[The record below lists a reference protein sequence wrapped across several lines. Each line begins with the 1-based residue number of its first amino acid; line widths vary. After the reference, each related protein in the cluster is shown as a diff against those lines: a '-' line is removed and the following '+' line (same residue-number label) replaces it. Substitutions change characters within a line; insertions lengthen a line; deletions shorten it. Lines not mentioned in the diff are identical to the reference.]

1 MAWRLSHNPM
11 SSIYASLSFT
21 LKPLQR
27 CDQTGKTRCA
37 TNRHPFWA
45 LKKVIQKNAIVA
57 PSWLESPG
65 RSSPEISPHKVFDP
79 SKGRTTKNVFLF
91 FFFFFPCQ
99 WCFLP
104 PKNSTSARDTPRRGF
119 PSSSWWTTHVPSTPR
134 PVTKESI
141 KMVCSQHSLHLF
153 NSSERKNLFGRAFLC
168 PTLPSSLLKTS
179 ANLGRPWWQGMFGHF
194 HAGCTPELSTF
205 ERSHWRPNSLETWHI
220 KVLCCQH

>member
-1 MAWRLSHNPM
+1 MPSLHLHGSNLWADHHQKFLHTQFLVLQKDELQKM
-11 SSIYASLSFT
+11 CSSSF
-21 LKPLQR
+21 
-27 CDQTGKTRCA
+27 
-37 TNRHPFWA
+37 
-45 LKKVIQKNAIVA
+45 
-57 PSWLESPG
+57 S
-65 RSSPEISPHKVFDP
+65 
-79 SKGRTTKNVFLF
+79 
-91 FFFFFPCQ
+91 FFFFPCQ